1 LSLPAGAGEGIVC
14 AGAAVA
20 LAAVLVFAGTLALA
34 IDLEVPG
41 FVAGIGGAVLGRGSQ
56 DTLTSPF
63 KNV

>member
-1 LSLPAGAGEGIVC
+1 
-14 AGAAVA
+14 VA